1 MKTILK
7 KDSDDDGISFWPLEI
22 SALGGVTTTNPALS
36 PWNLK
41 DVIKP
46 GMVVIGCWWC
56 LGAFVDLENFID
68 DDDEINANVDDDDGG
83 GDLE

>member
-1 MKTILK
+1 
-7 KDSDDDGISFWPLEI
+7 
-22 SALGGVTTTNPALS
+22 
-36 PWNLK
+36 
-41 DVIKP
+41 
-46 GMVVIGCWWC
+46 MVVIGCWWC